1 MPSLSLDLDVPRLGV
16 TGGARLRYEYCAG
29 RGTQLSE
36 QWVKP
41 PLHLSKAYHEDDWAI
56 SLLTSPTAGLLDG
69 DLLEVNATIE
79 AGARAALI
87 SPAACRV
94 HTMESG
100 FARVKQNY
108 IIGAGSVLDVWPA
121 PLILQ
126 KNSSVWQT
134 TQVDMSCDSTL
145 LLCEIFTPG
154 RSAFGEAFEFSEWR
168 SNLRI
173 RIEGEL
179 IAYENFNCR
188 PKISEALDWQSS
200 YPCASYASLYFMSP
214 EPLGGLIQSIHDIDI
229 LNTSIGASSLRS
241 GGLGIKVLAADGICL
256 RKAIYL
262 VRNMLITH
270 SNIEFPKA
278 LQRAQTFFN

>member
-1 MPSLSLDLDVPRLGV
+1 MASLSLDLDTPRLGV
-16 TGGARLRYEYCAG
+16 SGGVRLRYVHSAG

-36 QWVKP
+36 QWVRP
-41 PLHLSKAYHEDDWAI
+41 PLHLSKAYYEHDWAI

-69 DLLEVNATIE
+69 DLMDVSATIE

-94 HTMESG
+94 HTMKSG
-100 FARVKQNY
+100 FARVNQKY
-108 IIGAGSVLDVWPA
+108 IMGPGSVLDVWPA

-126 KNSSVWQT
+126 KQSSIWQT
-134 TQVDMSCDSTL
+134 TQVDMACDSTL
-145 LLCEIFTPG
+145 LICEIFTPG
-154 RSAFGEAFEFSEWR
+154 RAAFGEAFEFSEWR

-173 RIEGEL
+173 RRDGSL
-179 IAYENFNCR
+179 LAYENFKCR
-188 PKISEALDWQSS
+188 PNNNEAIDWQGS
-200 YPCASYASLYFMSP
+200 YPCGSYASMYFVSP
-214 EPLGGLIQSIHDIDI
+214 ESLGELTQIIHNIDI
-229 LNTSIGASSLRS
+229 SGTCIGASLLRS

-262 VRNMLITH
+262 VRNMLIKY
-270 SNIEFPKA
+270 SKIKFPRA